1 MSDLFNHPILTVRIH
16 AGFNANVFL
25 AGLLALT
32 GQTAGTAQ
40 AYMAR
45 RFPEVDAIIEFGPR
59 AVNGILGHTLSIRT
73 PHEHVHRTPADI
85 LRHYEASTLSD
96 EAKAKAAA
104 IWSVV
109 ANAEARVHGT
119 TPDHVHFHEVGRMAN
134 IIAVGLI
141 ADFMT
146 TIDPAMIVAS
156 PLPMTDGTVN
166 CAHGVVPYPA
176 PALYAML
183 DGVAVRPWSGEGE
196 PVTPTGLA
204 VLLARDGRHRPRHR
218 LHAEDLRGR
227 RQRHAHGLRPARS
240 RSRVNAMTPVF
251 DDPRLERLA
260 RKLSEAS
267 SNGAVTLAYSGGLDS
282 RFLAFFA
289 KLAGFRVRLLHVT
302 GPHVAPAETAEAV
315 AEARA
320 MGLEA
325 ELVPLDPA
333 DMPDL
338 AAAGHLR
345 CYICKRHIFTELL
358 RIAGDAQLCDG
369 TNHSD
374 LAVYR
379 PGRKAL
385 EELGIR
391 SPLAEA
397 DISKDE
403 IRSLGA
409 ALGFRNPGQMARPC
423 LLTRFPYGMKPASR
437 DLILAA
443 DAEAAV
449 EALMKEDDRLSG
461 LRFRCRFPDGVSPV
475 IHLERA
481 SVSHAEA
488 PELLAEGLRK
498 KLGERASGLRI
509 ELVDELSGW
518 FDRPVR
524 N

>member
-1 MSDLFNHPILTVRIH
+1 M
-16 AGFNANVFL
+16 
-25 AGLLALT
+25 
-32 GQTAGTAQ
+32 
-40 AYMAR
+40 
-45 RFPEVDAIIEFGPR
+45 
-59 AVNGILGHTLSIRT
+59 
-73 PHEHVHRTPADI
+73 TPA
-85 LRHYEASTLSD
+85 
-96 EAKAKAAA
+96 
-104 IWSVV
+104 
-109 ANAEARVHGT
+109 
-119 TPDHVHFHEVGRMAN
+119 
-134 IIAVGLI
+134 
-141 ADFMT
+141 
-146 TIDPAMIVAS
+146 
-156 PLPMTDGTVN
+156 
-166 CAHGVVPYPA
+166 
-176 PALYAML
+176 
-183 DGVAVRPWSGEGE
+183 
-196 PVTPTGLA
+196 
-204 VLLARDGRHRPRHR
+204 
-218 LHAEDLRGR
+218 
-227 RQRHAHGLRPARS
+227 
-240 RSRVNAMTPVF
+240 F

-260 RKLSEAS
+260 SKLSEAS

-282 RFLAFFA
+282 RYLAFFA

-338 AAAGHLR
+338 AAAGRLR
-345 CYICKRHIFTELL
+345 CYVCKRHIFTELL

-449 EALMKEDDRLSG
+449 EALMKEDDRLQG

-475 IHLERA
+475 MHLERS
-481 SVSHAEA
+481 SVIHAEA
-488 PELLAEGLRK
+488 QKLLAEGLRK
-498 KLGERASGLRI
+498 KLGERASRLRV
-509 ELVDELSGW
+509 ELVDQLSGW

>member
-1 MSDLFNHPILTVRIH
+1 M
-16 AGFNANVFL
+16 
-25 AGLLALT
+25 
-32 GQTAGTAQ
+32 
-40 AYMAR
+40 
-45 RFPEVDAIIEFGPR
+45 
-59 AVNGILGHTLSIRT
+59 
-73 PHEHVHRTPADI
+73 
-85 LRHYEASTLSD
+85 
-96 EAKAKAAA
+96 
-104 IWSVV
+104 
-109 ANAEARVHGT
+109 
-119 TPDHVHFHEVGRMAN
+119 
-134 IIAVGLI
+134 
-141 ADFMT
+141 
-146 TIDPAMIVAS
+146 
-156 PLPMTDGTVN
+156 
-166 CAHGVVPYPA
+166 
-176 PALYAML
+176 
-183 DGVAVRPWSGEGE
+183 
-196 PVTPTGLA
+196 
-204 VLLARDGRHRPRHR
+204 
-218 LHAEDLRGR
+218 
-227 RQRHAHGLRPARS
+227 
-240 RSRVNAMTPVF
+240 
-251 DDPRLERLA
+251 
-260 RKLSEAS
+260 
-267 SNGAVTLAYSGGLDS
+267 
-282 RFLAFFA
+282 
-289 KLAGFRVRLLHVT
+289 RLLHVT

-338 AAAGHLR
+338 AAAGRLR

-358 RIAGDAQLCDG
+358 RIAGDVPLCDG

-437 DLILAA
+437 DLTFAA

-475 IHLERA
+475 IHLERT

-488 PELLAEGLRK
+488 PGLLAEGLRK

-509 ELVDELSGW
+509 ELVNELSGW

>member
-1 MSDLFNHPILTVRIH
+1 M
-16 AGFNANVFL
+16 
-25 AGLLALT
+25 
-32 GQTAGTAQ
+32 
-40 AYMAR
+40 
-45 RFPEVDAIIEFGPR
+45 
-59 AVNGILGHTLSIRT
+59 
-73 PHEHVHRTPADI
+73 TPA
-85 LRHYEASTLSD
+85 
-96 EAKAKAAA
+96 
-104 IWSVV
+104 
-109 ANAEARVHGT
+109 
-119 TPDHVHFHEVGRMAN
+119 
-134 IIAVGLI
+134 
-141 ADFMT
+141 
-146 TIDPAMIVAS
+146 
-156 PLPMTDGTVN
+156 
-166 CAHGVVPYPA
+166 
-176 PALYAML
+176 
-183 DGVAVRPWSGEGE
+183 
-196 PVTPTGLA
+196 
-204 VLLARDGRHRPRHR
+204 
-218 LHAEDLRGR
+218 
-227 RQRHAHGLRPARS
+227 
-240 RSRVNAMTPVF
+240 F

-260 RKLSEAS
+260 SKLSEAS

-302 GPHVAPAETAEAV
+302 GPHVAPAETADAV
-315 AEARA
+315 AEASA

-338 AAAGHLR
+338 AAAGRLR

-358 RIAGDAQLCDG
+358 RIAGDVPLCDG

-437 DLILAA
+437 DLTFAA

-449 EALMKEDDRLSG
+449 EAGLADR
-461 LRFRCRFPDGVSPV
+461 V
-475 IHLERA
+475 IH
-481 SVSHAEA
+481 
-488 PELLAEGLRK
+488 EL
-498 KLGERASGLRI
+498 
-509 ELVDELSGW
+509 
-518 FDRPVR
+518 
-524 N
+524 